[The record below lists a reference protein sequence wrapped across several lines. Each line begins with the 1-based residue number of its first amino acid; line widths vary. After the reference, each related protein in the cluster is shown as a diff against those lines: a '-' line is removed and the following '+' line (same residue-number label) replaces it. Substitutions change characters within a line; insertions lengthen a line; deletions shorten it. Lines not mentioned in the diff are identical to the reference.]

1 MTRAPEPPDGTA
13 PHVVV
18 ERIDAPE
25 LDADTR
31 HHLHRVRRL
40 GDGAPVTAT
49 DGQGRWRW
57 CRLTADG
64 VEPTGEVVSLERPDP
79 PITVAFALTKG
90 DKPELV
96 VQKLTELGVDVIV
109 PFRAARSIV
118 RWDADRAAAQHGR
131 WVAIARGAM
140 AQSRRCWTPDIRP
153 VGDVGTL
160 VGLGAARVDR
170 GGRPPSL
177 ARSVVAIG
185 PEGGW
190 SEDERIALEP
200 AVDLGPH
207 VLRAETAALTAGA
220 LLCSLRSG
228 LVREEGV
235 EGKECGKAG

>member
-1 MTRAPEPPDGTA
+1 MTNGSEPPDGTA

-18 ERIDAPE
+18 ERIDLPA
-25 LDADTR
+25 LDDDAR

-49 DGQGRWRW
+49 DGEGRWRW
-57 CRLTADG
+57 CRLTG
-64 VEPTGEVVSLERPDP
+64 TGLEPTGDVVSLPRPDP
-79 PITVAFALTKG
+79 PVTVAFALTKG
-90 DKPELV
+90 GKPELV

-109 PFRAARSIV
+109 PFRAARSVV
-118 RWDADRAAAQHGR
+118 RWDPDRAAANHQR

-140 AQSRRCWTPDIRP
+140 EQSRRCWTPDIRP
-153 VGDVGTL
+153 VGDLATV

-170 GGRPPSL
+170 GGAPPSL
-177 ARSVVAIG
+177 ARSVVAVG

-190 SEDERIALEP
+190 SDEERTALET

-207 VLRAETAALTAGA
+207 VLRSETAALTAGT

-228 LVREEGV
+228 LVGEVGF